1 MSKAIIHAPHIDTVV
16 IEGFTEVCRFDTGTL
31 FYSGVEPNMKLI
43 GIAPVIGKGQFKF
56 QPIFINDLVDIVLD
70 ILRGPKKDN
79 IIEIGGSC
87 CYVGDAIFNMT
98 I

>member
-43 GIAPVIGKGQFKF
+43 GIAPV
-56 QPIFINDLVDIVLD
+56 NSVVE
-70 ILRGPKKDN
+70 LR
-79 IIEIGGSC
+79 
-87 CYVGDAIFNMT
+87 
-98 I
+98 